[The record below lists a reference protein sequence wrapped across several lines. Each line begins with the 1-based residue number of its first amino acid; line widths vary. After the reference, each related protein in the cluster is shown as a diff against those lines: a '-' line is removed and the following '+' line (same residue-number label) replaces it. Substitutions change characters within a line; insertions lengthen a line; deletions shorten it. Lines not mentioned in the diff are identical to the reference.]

1 MYSNSGKIT
10 VLLLLAT
17 LLLSCLLIGSA
28 DAAALKHK
36 RGDVTKRKMFW
47 SDMSHHGKQVQ
58 RPVLKKVQDD
68 NQVLSEYNAYCDWM
82 CVTKACYEQC
92 VKNSIFFFSD
102 ESSFFQKLKQLQE
115 KQQLEREATSTKPR
129 TRDYCVD
136 SCDGDM
142 QCSRRCMNRFK

>member
-1 MYSNSGKIT
+1 MYSNRGKIT
-10 VLLLLAT
+10 VLLLVAT

-36 RGDVTKRKMFW
+36 RGDVIKRKMFW
-47 SDMSHHGKQVQ
+47 SD
-58 RPVLKKVQDD
+58 RPVLKKVQGD

-82 CVTKACYEQC
+82 CVTKTCYEQC
-92 VKNSIFFFSD
+92 VKNSGFFFSD
-102 ESSFFQKLKQLQE
+102 EESTFFQTLKQLQE
-115 KQQLEREATSTKPR
+115 RQQLEREATSTKPR

-136 SCDGDM
+136 GCDGDI